1 MKVFTYKAYDKA
13 GAKVDGQV
21 EAIDKQAAVTQI
33 KSLGLLPSE
42 VSEHKESAASIFGA
56 SKKVTLADLEFLTAE
71 LSLLLSSGVRIDKG
85 LDIIK
90 RSKAQPALVKL
101 LSNISGSISKGQS
114 LSEALKAHDDV
125 FDPLYI
131 NLVELGEA
139 SGNLPEIFA
148 KLAEDLKFRRDLQR
162 KIISSLTYP
171 FVILAVCILCIVFI
185 FNFIV
190 PKLSV
195 LFTDPETL
203 PWYTQALLGLS
214 NWMQEYQVFMALGV
228 VAGGFAL
235 VHLFKQPNFLKLWQE
250 TLLKIPGLANS
261 VLVTERIRFNS
272 ALAMMLQAGLPIDKA
287 LFLAKGN
294 IKNQVLQREMEIVRS
309 KVKHGHSLSPALKQT
324 SLFPDFYISL
334 LEVGEESGNL
344 AKVFDEI
351 ANRSRQEFES
361 WTEKMT
367 TLIEPLLI
375 LFMGGIVGGVVV
387 VMLMSMVAVNDV
399 GF

>member
-1 MKVFTYKAYDKA
+1 MKIFIYKAYDKA
-13 GAKVDGQV
+13 GARTDGQI
-21 EAIDKQAAVTQI
+21 EALSETAALSALRSQ
-33 KSLGLLPSE
+33 GLLPAE
-42 VSEHKESAASIFGA
+42 IKEYHESVGSFFGNN
-56 SKKVTLADLEFLTAE
+56 KKVSLAELEFLTAE
-71 LSLLLSSGVRIDKG
+71 LSLLLSSGVRINKG
-85 LDIIK
+85 LDII
-90 RSKAQPALVKL
+90 RRTKAQPALVRL
-101 LSNISGSISKGQS
+101 LNSVSSGISKGQS
-114 LSEALKAHDDV
+114 LSQAMSEHEEV

-139 SGNLPEIFA
+139 SGQLPVIFA

-171 FVILAVCILCIVFI
+171 SVILAVCVLCIVFI

-195 LFTDPETL
+195 IFSDPEIL

-214 NWMQEYQVFMALGV
+214 NWMQSYQLFLGLGFIG
-228 VAGGFAL
+228 AIFGGIQ
-235 VHLFKQPNFLKLWQE
+235 LFKQPKFVKAWQQ
-250 TLLKIPGLANS
+250 TLLKIPGLAS
-261 VLVTERIRFNS
+261 AVLTTERIRFNS
-272 ALAMMLQAGLPIDKA
+272 ALAMMLESGLPIDKA
-287 LFLAKGN
+287 LDLAKGN
-294 IKNQVLQREMEIVRS
+294 IKNQVLQREIEIVRS
-309 KVKHGHSLSPALKQT
+309 KVKHGHSLSPSLKQT
-324 SLFPDFYISL
+324 SLYPDFYISL

-351 ANRSRQEFES
+351 ASRSRQEFET

-375 LFMGGIVGGVVV
+375 LMMGGIVGGVVV

>member
-1 MKVFTYKAYDKA
+1 MKVFIYKAYDKA
-13 GAKVDGQV
+13 GAKTDGQI
-21 EAIDKQAAVTQI
+21 EAVSQAAALTELQNQ
-33 KSLGLLPSE
+33 GLLPSE
-42 VSEHKESAASIFGA
+42 IKEYKESAGNLFGNN
-56 SKKVTLADLEFLTAE
+56 KKVSLADLEFLTAE

-85 LDIIK
+85 LDIIR
-90 RSKAQPALVKL
+90 RSKAQPALVRL
-101 LSNISGSISKGQS
+101 LTSISSGISKGQS
-114 LSEALKAHDDV
+114 LSQAMSEHDEV

-139 SGNLPEIFA
+139 SGQLPEIFA

-171 FVILAVCILCIVFI
+171 FVILAVCVLCIVFI

-195 LFTDPETL
+195 LFSEPETL

-214 NWMQEYQVFMALGV
+214 NWMQDYQVFMALGLV
-228 VAGGFAL
+228 GGVFGII
-235 VHLFKQPNFLKLWQE
+235 HLFKQPKFVKAWQE
-250 TLLKIPGLANS
+250 SLLKVPGLSSS
-261 VLVTERIRFNS
+261 VLTTERIRFNS
-272 ALAMMLQAGLPIDKA
+272 ALAMMLEAGLPIDKA
-287 LFLAKGN
+287 LDLAKGN
-294 IKNQVLQREMEIVRS
+294 IKNQVLQREMEIVRN
-309 KVKHGHSLSPALKQT
+309 KVKHGHSLSPSLKQT
-324 SLFPDFYISL
+324 SLYPDFYISL

-351 ANRSRQEFES
+351 ANRSRQEFET

-375 LFMGGIVGGVVV
+375 LMMGGIVGGVVV

>member
-1 MKVFTYKAYDKA
+1 MKIFIYKAYDKA
-13 GAKVDGQV
+13 GAKIDGQI
-21 EAIDKQAAVTQI
+21 EAVDRATALAHVQSQ
-33 KSLGLLPSE
+33 GLLPSE
-42 VSEHKESAASIFGA
+42 LKEYKESADNLFGN
-56 SKKVTLADLEFLTAE
+56 SKKVSLADLEFLTAE

-85 LDIIK
+85 LDIIR
-90 RSKAQPALVKL
+90 RSKAQPALVRL
-101 LSNISGSISKGQS
+101 LTSVSSGISKGQS
-114 LSEALKAHDDV
+114 LSLAMSEHNEV

-139 SGNLPEIFA
+139 SGQLPEIFA

-171 FVILAVCILCIVFI
+171 FVILAVCVLCIVFI

-195 LFTDPETL
+195 LFSDPETL
-203 PWYTQALLGLS
+203 PWYTQVLLGIS
-214 NWMQEYQVFMALGV
+214 NWMQNYQLFLGIGF
-228 VAGGFAL
+228 VAGTLGL
-235 VHLFKQPNFLKLWQE
+235 VHLFKQPKFLKAWQE
-250 TLLKIPGLANS
+250 TLLKIPGLASS
-261 VLVTERIRFNS
+261 VLTTERIRFNS

-287 LFLAKGN
+287 LDLAKGN
-294 IKNQVLQREMEIVRS
+294 IKNQVLQREMEIVRN
-309 KVKHGHSLSPALKQT
+309 KVKHGHSLSPSLKQT
-324 SLFPDFYISL
+324 SLYPDFYVSL

-344 AKVFDEI
+344 SQVFDEI
-351 ANRSRQEFES
+351 ANRSRQEFET

-375 LFMGGIVGGVVV
+375 LLMGGIVGGVVV

>member
-1 MKVFTYKAYDKA
+1 MKIFIYKAYDRA
-13 GAKVDGQV
+13 GAKTDGQI
-21 EAIDKQAAVTQI
+21 EAPNQAAALSELH
-33 KSLGLLPSE
+33 KKGLLPAE
-42 VSEHKESAASIFGA
+42 IKEYQESVGHLFGS
-56 SKKVTLADLEFLTAE
+56 SKKVSLAELEFLTAE

-85 LDIIK
+85 LDIIR
-90 RSKAQPALVKL
+90 RSKAQPALVRL
-101 LSNISGSISKGQS
+101 LTSVSSGISSGQS
-114 LSEALKAHDDV
+114 LSQAMSEHGEV

-139 SGNLPEIFA
+139 SGQLPEIFA

-171 FVILAVCILCIVFI
+171 FVILAVCMLCIVFI

-195 LFTDPETL
+195 LFSDPEAL

-214 NWMQEYQVFMALGV
+214 NWMQDYQLLLGFGIV
-228 VAGGFAL
+228 GATFL
-235 VHLFKQPNFLKLWQE
+235 VLQLFKQPKFVKAWQE
-250 TLLKIPGLANS
+250 TLLKIPGLSSS
-261 VLVTERIRFNS
+261 VLTTERIRFNS
-272 ALAMMLQAGLPIDKA
+272 ALAMMLEAGLPIDKA
-287 LFLAKGN
+287 LDLAKGN
-294 IKNQVLQREMEIVRS
+294 IKNQTLQREMEIVRN
-309 KVKHGHSLSPALKQT
+309 KVKHGHSLSPSLKQT
-324 SLFPDFYISL
+324 SLYPDFYISL

-351 ANRSRQEFES
+351 AKRSRQEFET

-375 LFMGGIVGGVVV
+375 LLMGGIVGGVVV

>member
-1 MKVFTYKAYDKA
+1 MKVFDYKAYDKA
-13 GAKVDGQV
+13 GARVDGQI
-21 EAIDKQAAVTQI
+21 EASDKSSALQQL
-33 KSLGLLPSE
+33 KQQGLLTSE
-42 VSEHKESAASIFGA
+42 IKEYKESVTTLFGA
-56 SKKVTLADLEFLTAE
+56 SQKVKLADIEFLTAE
-71 LSLLLSSGVRIDKG
+71 LSLLLESGVRIDKG

-90 RSKAQPALVKL
+90 KSKANPALARL
-101 LSNISGSISKGQS
+101 LSSISSSIAKGQS
-114 LSEALKAHDDV
+114 LSQALSQHEDV
-125 FDPLYI
+125 FDRLYI

-139 SGNLPEIFA
+139 SGQLSEIFA

-171 FVILAVCILCIVFI
+171 FIILAVCVLCVVFI

-203 PWYTQALLGLS
+203 PVYTQVLVGIS
-214 NWMQEYQVFMALGV
+214 RWMQDYQLFLGV
-228 VAGGFAL
+228 GVIAAIFGGIT
-235 VHLFKQPNFLKLWQE
+235 LFQQPKFLKAWQ
-250 TLLKIPGLANS
+250 TFLLKVPS
-261 VLVTERIRFNS
+261 VRDSVITTERIRFNS
-272 ALAMMLQAGLPIDKA
+272 ALAMMLEAGLPIDKA
-287 LFLAKGN
+287 LTLAKGN
-294 IKNQVLQREMEIVRS
+294 LKNQVLQREMDIVQN
-309 KVKHGHSLSPALKQT
+309 KVKQGGSISPALKQT
-324 SLFPDFYISL
+324 SLYPSFYVSL

-351 ANRSRQEFES
+351 AKRSRQEFET

-375 LFMGGIVGGVVV
+375 LLMGGIVGGVVV

>member
-1 MKVFTYKAYDKA
+1 MKMFIYKAYDKA
-13 GAKVDGQV
+13 GAKIDGQI
-21 EAIDKQAAVTQI
+21 EAESHAVALSQL
-33 KSLGLLPSE
+33 KNQGLLPSE
-42 VSEHKESAASIFGA
+42 LKEYKESTGNFFGS
-56 SKKVTLADLEFLTAE
+56 SKKVSLAELEFLTAE

-85 LDIIK
+85 LDIIR
-90 RSKAQPALVKL
+90 RSKAQPALVRL
-101 LSNISGSISKGQS
+101 LTSVSSGISKGQS
-114 LSEALKAHDDV
+114 LSQAMSEHNEV

-139 SGNLPEIFA
+139 SGQLPEIFA
-148 KLAEDLKFRRDLQR
+148 KLAEDLKFKRDLQR

-171 FVILAVCILCIVFI
+171 FIILAVCLLCIVFI

-195 LFTDPETL
+195 IFSDPESL

-214 NWMQEYQVFMALGV
+214 DWMQSYQILLGCGFLGAVFLGKQ
-228 VAGGFAL
+228 
-235 VHLFKQPNFLKLWQE
+235 LFTQPKFVKGWQQF
-250 TLLKIPGLANS
+250 LLKIPGLAS
-261 VLVTERIRFNS
+261 AVLTTERIRFNS
-272 ALAMMLQAGLPIDKA
+272 ALAMMLDAGLAIDKA
-287 LFLAKGN
+287 LDLAKGN
-294 IKNQVLQREMEIVRS
+294 IKNQVLQREMEIVRN
-309 KVKHGHSLSPALKQT
+309 KVKHGHSLSPSLKQT
-324 SLFPDFYISL
+324 SLYPDFYISL

-351 ANRSRQEFES
+351 AKRSRQEFET

-375 LFMGGIVGGVVV
+375 LLMGGIVGGVVV

>member
-1 MKVFTYKAYDKA
+1 MKVFIYKAYDKA
-13 GAKVDGQV
+13 GAKIDGQI
-21 EAIDKQAAVTQI
+21 EAIDKATALAQI
-33 KSLGLLPSE
+33 QSQGLLPSE
-42 VSEHKESAASIFGA
+42 LKEYKESVGNIFGN
-56 SKKVTLADLEFLTAE
+56 SKKVSLADLEFLTAE

-85 LDIIK
+85 LDIIR
-90 RSKAQPALVKL
+90 RSKAQPALVRL
-101 LSNISGSISKGQS
+101 LTSVSSGISKGQS
-114 LSEALKAHDDV
+114 LSQAMSEHDKV

-139 SGNLPEIFA
+139 SGQLPEIFA

-195 LFTDPETL
+195 LFSDPETL
-203 PWYTQALLGLS
+203 PWYTQVLLGIS
-214 NWMQEYQVFMALGV
+214 NWMQNYQLFLGIGL
-228 VAGGFAL
+228 VAGVFGL
-235 VHLFKQPNFLKLWQE
+235 VHLFKQPKFLKAWQE
-250 TLLKIPGLANS
+250 TLLKIPGLASS
-261 VLVTERIRFNS
+261 VLTTERIRFNS
-272 ALAMMLQAGLPIDKA
+272 ALAMMLEAGLPIDKA
-287 LFLAKGN
+287 LDLAKGN
-294 IKNQVLQREMEIVRS
+294 IKNQVLQREMEIVRN
-309 KVKHGHSLSPALKQT
+309 KVKHGHSLSPSLKQT
-324 SLFPDFYISL
+324 SLYPSFYISL

-351 ANRSRQEFES
+351 ANRSRQEFET

-375 LFMGGIVGGVVV
+375 LMMGGIVGGVVV

>member
-1 MKVFTYKAYDKA
+1 MKVYTYKAYDKA
-13 GAKVDGQV
+13 GARLDGQL
-21 EAIDKQAAVTQI
+21 EAIDKQAAINQI
-33 KSLGLLPSE
+33 KALGLLASE
-42 VSEHKESAASIFGA
+42 VVENKESAASIFSS
-56 SKKVTLADLEFLTAE
+56 SKKVSLADLEFLTAE

-101 LSNISGSISKGQS
+101 LSDISSSISKGQS

-214 NWMQEYQVFMALGV
+214 NWMQEYQVFMAIGI
-228 VAGGFAL
+228 VAGGFSL
-235 VHLFKQPNFLKLWQE
+235 VHLFKQPNFLKVWQE

-309 KVKHGHSLSPALKQT
+309 KVKHGHSLSPSLKQT

-344 AKVFDEI
+344 SKVFDEI